1 MICTVMG
8 YGCRP
13 YDFEDEK
20 TGKKLKGTAYKIS
33 VSCGSYPVDQDKGVT
48 GSGEIYETYKCDKL
62 LIDSVEVGFVVNLDI
77 DDSSMDSKGF
87 YRVKSA
93 MLRVDDE
100 NNLFAPIY

>member
-8 YGCRP
+8 YGGRA
-13 YDFEDEK
+13 YEID
-20 TGKKLKGTAYKIS
+20 GRKGVSYKIS
-33 VSCGSYPVDQDKGVT
+33 VSCGSYPVDQDKGIT
-48 GSGEIYETYKCDKL
+48 GSGEICETYKCDKL

-77 DDSSMDSKGF
+77 DTSSLDKSGY

-100 NNLFAPIY
+100 NNLFAPIF

>member
-8 YGCRP
+8 YGGRP
-13 YDFEDEK
+13 YDID
-20 TGKKLKGTAYKIS
+20 GRKGVSYKIS
-33 VSCGSYPVDQDKGVT
+33 VSCGSYPVDQDRGVT
-48 GSGEIYETYKCDKL
+48 GSGEICETYKCDKL

-77 DDSSMDSKGF
+77 DTSSLDKSGY

-100 NNLFAPIY
+100 NNLFAPIF